1 MYLLYWIAFSRFGF
15 RLHLLVY
22 LRNHCS
28 DMAGKAY
35 KYTALLIA
43 KMQNDIAYPEYFLA
57 DY

>member
-1 MYLLYWIAFSRFGF
+1 
-15 RLHLLVY
+15 
-22 LRNHCS
+22 
-28 DMAGKAY
+28 MAGKAY